1 MKKLCIS
8 LIYIITILLVLT
20 LILTLFN
27 YFNIINNT
35 SIFKILIPIIS
46 TFIGGLVIGVK
57 SNKKGFIEG
66 IKLGIIFVLMLLIL
80 NIVLSK
86 FSLKSLLYYLILI
99 TTTSLGSMIGINIK
113 KSN

>member
-1 MKKLCIS
+1 M
-8 LIYIITILLVLT
+8 
-20 LILTLFN
+20 FN
-27 YFNIINNT
+27 YFNIISNA

-46 TFIGGLVIGVK
+46 TFVGGFIIGIK

-66 IKLGIIFVLMLLIL
+66 LKLGSIFVLTLLIL
-80 NIVLSK
+80 SVILHQFK
-86 FSLKSLLYYLILI
+86 FKSILYYLILI

>member
-1 MKKLCIS
+1 MKKLGIS

-20 LILTLFN
+20 LILTIFN
-27 YFNIINNT
+27 YFNIISNT

-46 TFIGGLVIGVK
+46 TFIGGLIIGIK
-57 SNKKGFIEG
+57 SNKRGFKEG
-66 IKLGIIFVLMLLIL
+66 LKLGSIFIFILLVLD
-80 NIVLSK
+80 IVLFK
-86 FSLKSLLYYLILI
+86 FQFKSIIYYLILI